1 MFLNVFIE
9 NSEILLKFLK
19 IRPWHFPK
27 LGLPYETSFYPT
39 TFIGAS
45 DRMSF
50 YNRLSNWFTF
60 VYMNIAYKLLTETKT
75 KNLLIKRFGDDHI
88 NVGELPRKVS
98 MIFVNQ
104 HYSLSGA
111 KHLSPNVVELG
122 GIHIAKAQPLD
133 PVSVNREKIF
143 QTTLTNVCNMKL
155 GIATFSRFS

>member
-1 MFLNVFIE
+1 LSSFE
-9 NSEILLKFLK
+9 

-27 LGLPYETSFYPT
+27 IGLPYETSFYPT
-39 TFIGAS
+39 TFLGAS

-50 YNRLSNWFTF
+50 WTRLSNWFTF
-60 VYMNIAYKLLTETKT
+60 VYMNTAYKLLTEKQT
-75 KNLLIKRFGDDHI
+75 KNLLMKKFGDEHI

-98 MIFVNQ
+98 MTFVNQ

-133 PVSVNREKIF
+133 PVSA
-143 QTTLTNVCNMKL
+143 KL
-155 GIATFSRFS
+155 NQASETQLNLIHYSRVHT